1 MIWGYPYFR
10 KPPYFWDNCSDL
22 TATSLESWLVR
33 GIIPIWS
40 HFRLICPDLW
50 QIYGGIWWTTT
61 EGGCMMMYGSQ
72 QAYNQECIYH
82 MWMFENDSGTHGVVH
97 HPSQV
102 LWLQMM
108 FSSFFP
114 STVYDFQFLRP
125 FSRVATTHSTRQ
137 VDGEFISR
145 STVQSFLAIDTWIM
159 LATRWQVIP
168 PIPVVMLGMF
178 YDLGFTTHISYI
190 DIHSI
195 ELEIS
200 WNRSARSLVQRI
212 HKFFLPAPALLE
224 SGIGWDFAAEVT
236 ENPLFLCFNAAIHA
250 VYPSKDIK
258 GMSEMNLKGHF
269 TRRQRFWT
277 QMIVERC
284 FHRLISKG
292 FELVISCF

>member
-1 MIWGYPYFR
+1 
-10 KPPYFWDNCSDL
+10 
-22 TATSLESWLVR
+22 
-33 GIIPIWS
+33 
-40 HFRLICPDLW
+40 
-50 QIYGGIWWTTT
+50 
-61 EGGCMMMYGSQ
+61 
-72 QAYNQECIYH
+72 
-82 MWMFENDSGTHGVVH
+82 MFENDSGTHGVVH

-108 FSSFFP
+108 FSSFFL

-125 FSRVATTHSTRQ
+125 SSRVATTHSTRQ

-200 WNRSARSLVQRI
+200 
-212 HKFFLPAPALLE
+212 
-224 SGIGWDFAAEVT
+224 
-236 ENPLFLCFNAAIHA
+236 
-250 VYPSKDIK
+250 
-258 GMSEMNLKGHF
+258 
-269 TRRQRFWT
+269 
-277 QMIVERC
+277 
-284 FHRLISKG
+284 
-292 FELVISCF
+292 